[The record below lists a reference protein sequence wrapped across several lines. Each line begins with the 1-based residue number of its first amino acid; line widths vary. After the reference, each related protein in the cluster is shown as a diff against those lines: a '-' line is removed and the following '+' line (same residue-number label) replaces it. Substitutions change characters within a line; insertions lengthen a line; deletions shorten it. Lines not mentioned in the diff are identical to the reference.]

1 MSEQFLTEAM
11 ILPDGKGR
19 HEESREWSELF
30 PVHFFCQLKKTF
42 FFLDSK
48 TSVHIETP
56 GTWIR
61 LLQMAEST
69 FLFRCNGDAGKS
81 SPHIY

>member
-19 HEESREWSELF
+19 HEESRERSELF
-30 PVHFFCQLKKTF
+30 PVQFFCQLKKTF
-42 FFLDSK
+42 FLDSK
-48 TSVHIETP
+48 TSMHIETL
-56 GTWIR
+56 GTWFR
-61 LLQMAEST
+61 LLQTAEST
-69 FLFRCNGDAGKS
+69 LLFRCNGDAGKS